1 MFTEQQYVHTSWRA
15 FPSRNNLTEIIK
27 LEVCRLS
34 AQFLLSKMSLMAIR
48 WILHT
53 VNNLSEIITGSAMV
67 INRIDPF
74 STS

>member
-1 MFTEQQYVHTSWRA
+1 MR
-15 FPSRNNLTEIIK
+15 SRNNLTEITQ
-27 LEVCRLS
+27 LEVCRFS
-34 AQFLLSKMSLMAIR
+34 AQFLLSKMSLMAAR

-74 STS
+74 SPVNNY